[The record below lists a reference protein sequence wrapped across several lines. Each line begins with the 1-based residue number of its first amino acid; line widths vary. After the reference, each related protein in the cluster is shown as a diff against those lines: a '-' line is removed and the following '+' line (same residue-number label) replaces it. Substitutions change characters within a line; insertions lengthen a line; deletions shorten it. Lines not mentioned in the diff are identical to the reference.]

1 MELPDLWRSLLRLY
15 LSARGSTLF
24 NDRRIGWGIL
34 DLGLLRVRTLRL
46 SITAGSVARA
56 GLGGAPFLL
65 PLLLQIGFGYDP
77 FQSGLV
83 TFLVAV
89 GAIIIKPVMSLCLK
103 WFGCRTLLLANSVVA
118 TGGLLGF
125 LMFRNRSMLWLIS
138 PYAFLFGLFRS
149 VQMTAMN
156 ALSYADIEKCAAR
169 LDHVHPVAAPIYGPR
184 RQRGRPGAER
194 SQPRAQARCER
205 HGRRL
210 HRRRFAGAGGRVD
223 VHRIASE

>member
-1 MELPDLWRSLLRLY
+1 LVRAPLRCSGMELPDLWRSLLRLY

-83 TFLVAV
+83 TFL
-89 GAIIIKPVMSLCLK
+89 
-103 WFGCRTLLLANSVVA
+103 
-118 TGGLLGF
+118 
-125 LMFRNRSMLWLIS
+125 S
-138 PYAFLFGLFRS
+138 PS
-149 VQMTAMN
+149 
-156 ALSYADIEKCAAR
+156 
-169 LDHVHPVAAPIYGPR
+169 
-184 RQRGRPGAER
+184 
-194 SQPRAQARCER
+194 AQ
-205 HGRRL
+205 
-210 HRRRFAGAGGRVD
+210 
-223 VHRIASE
+223 SSSSPS